1 MNLPAEISVA
11 QARLPEAYE
20 AAKSAL
26 ANCAALDECQAWA
39 DKAEALAS
47 YAKQADDDTLRQMAD
62 RIQARAVRRAGE
74 ILKTFKSP
82 GGRPSE
88 TRDGTVPSLSQQAMA
103 RDAGMSERQR
113 KTAVRVANVPAEQF
127 ERQVESET
135 PPTVTRLADQGT
147 KRRVIH
153 VDTPAA
159 PANFARATQV
169 IGEVKDFAAFCGRTD
184 PVTAS
189 EGVESYE
196 VAKLR
201 QAVASIDAW
210 LDRFVVNLEG

>member
-74 ILKTFKSP
+74 ILKQFDAR
-82 GGRPSE
+82 GRPAGNSQ
-88 TRDGTVPSLSQQAMA
+88 GTPTISQQAA
-103 RDAGMSERQR
+103 ADQAGMSRHQR
-113 KTAVRVANVPAEQF
+113 HQAIRVANVPAEQF
-127 ERQVESET
+127 ERQVESKS

-201 QAVASIDAW
+201 QAVATIDAW
-210 LDRFVVNLEG
+210 LDRFVVNLES